1 MRALRVTVKHSAG
14 RWADVQLKPENC
26 TPGVVW
32 VFWCMLVVCAYTCIV
47 YTQVTNP
54 VCGQGS
60 ARGPPGGHQEPVR
73 GHPSLDPSPLYFLRQ
88 GSLTTWSSPSWLGQL
103 GRCPHTSLLVLSP
116 PPSSEIRVCTT
127 YPASLRNKTTQE
139 ACYSGP
145 RLYRW
150 HGPVI

>member
-1 MRALRVTVKHSAG
+1 MG
-14 RWADVQLKPENC
+14 RC
-26 TPGVVW
+26 TTKTRELYPWSCVGFLVYACGV
-32 VFWCMLVVCAYTCIV
+32 CIHVYSV
-47 YTQVTNP
+47 YTSHESSVWAR
-54 VCGQGS
+54 VGQGS
-60 ARGPPGGHQEPVR
+60 AGVGGHQEPVR

-116 PPSSEIRVCTT
+116 PPSSEISVCTT